1 MNESNTNNTNEA
13 TLKYFLSLEN
23 RARSKLI
30 NRYDKPLS
38 YHDTKM
44 INDILYNEK
53 TRYVEAFKEYL
64 IYEDYNEFLKRYYK
78 SFEINIKLPKILLFY
93 EKYSKIYAN
102 YTVIPES
109 KYMYKN
115 IKRKQKMIDQMQ
127 NNDINSEYEE
137 DEESNEDISNT
148 VFSSRVINSI
158 YDKTLSSVNK
168 SQNTKNTEQSINE
181 FLEKINNIE
190 NNEKKKEK
198 KINLN
203 LLKLESNNNINNH
216 DRIKMRN
223 NFLINKD
230 KTPQNKNV
238 NNNINSNN
246 NQNNKEN
253 KKIDIQINYKKKNSQ
268 KKNINPQN
276 KNNLIQN
283 ANNKNYNNLIF
294 INSYTCKTKN
304 NINAFKNNFSIG
316 NYINSC
322 NNTFNNNTF
331 SGNNYLRTNFNFP
344 KQKLSSATFKQNII
358 NSSNNNL
365 TEQRENMN
373 LTNINN
379 YFNNVNNINNNQKYK
394 LSLRETLFKLDKLIL
409 STNVSNSPKILNENK
424 FSTSSNKTNILNNKN
439 NIKNSLLREK
449 DKSESQ
455 KIKKDL
461 KSKVQGLSHKIL
473 NAKKFRSNLLY
484 HNYNSIGANLTF
496 LSNNKYQDNSKVK
509 NMFNK
514 FSKKKNNSKY
524 NEIISSNNKKPE
536 SHRNFYHSRVLS
548 GNNSYKKNKS
558 NKGNINNIN
567 SNSKMYKITVGNTKQ
582 GIKIDSKKINFPCSP
597 SNSGSEFYFT
607 NQITNR
613 KHSMN
618 KAKKT
623 KLTKEVKKKKVVNNF
638 NIVNNIHDN
647 STQINI
653 FTGKDL
659 YKSLRLQNKS
669 LFNSTSISPSNISP
683 KSPYQYGGV
692 NIKNKKQ
699 ININKNILENNANKN
714 YIKSNIKGKEKP
726 IKHNLDFKKIMN
738 KQIIDNDKAIISE
751 RLMNNKNKKLFEKIG
766 KYFFKNRKDKSN
778 NNINNKNIN
787 NKKISYKAK
796 SNNSNKNIN
805 YTKQKNNNEYTRLI
819 NKIVAH
825 RFAKNKTN
833 NNTPI
838 KTRYIPCTTKNHIK
852 APSVGSPPTDYEQV
866 AKVNKAPNTLNIKY
880 NKIINNL
887 NELKNFGLDDGNK
900 LLIHSERNKIS
911 KIVFK

>member
-1 MNESNTNNTNEA
+1 MTELNIDKTNNSP
-13 TLKYFLSLEN
+13 LKYFLSLEN
-23 RARSKLI
+23 LARNKLI

-64 IYEDYNEFLKRYYK
+64 IYEDYNEFLKRFYK

-158 YDKTLSSVNK
+158 YDKTLTSVNK
-168 SQNTKNTEQSINE
+168 SENSKNTEQSINE

-203 LLKLESNNNINNH
+203 LLKLESNNNVNH
-216 DRIKMRN
+216 DKIKMRN

-230 KTPQNKNV
+230 KTPPHKNI
-238 NNNINSNN
+238 NANSNN
-246 NQNNKEN
+246 NQINKEN

-268 KKNINPQN
+268 KKNSNPQN

-283 ANNKNYNNLIF
+283 ANNKNNYNNLIF

-316 NYINSC
+316 NYINNC

-331 SGNNYLRTNFNFP
+331 SGNNYLRTNINFP

-358 NSSNNNL
+358 NSSNNNI

-379 YFNNVNNINNNQKYK
+379 YFNNANNINNNQKYK

-439 NIKNSLLREK
+439 NIKHSLLREK
-449 DKSESQ
+449 DKSEGQ
-455 KIKKDL
+455 KIKRDL

-473 NAKKFRSNLLY
+473 NAKKLRSNLFY
-484 HNYNSIGANLTF
+484 HNYNSMGTNLTF
-496 LSNNKYQDNSKVK
+496 LSNNKYPDNSKVK

-514 FSKKKNNSKY
+514 FSKKKSNSKH

-536 SHRNFYHSRVLS
+536 SHRNFYHSRGLS
-548 GNNSYKKNKS
+548 GNNSYKKNKL
-558 NKGNINNIN
+558 NKGNMNNIN

-597 SNSGSEFYFT
+597 SNSGSSDFYFT
-607 NQITNR
+607 SQITSR
-613 KHSMN
+613 KHSIN
-618 KAKKT
+618 KAKNT
-623 KLTKEVKKKKVVNNF
+623 KLTKDAKKKKVVNNF

-669 LFNSTSISPSNISP
+669 LFNSTSISPSNTSA

-699 ININKNILENNANKN
+699 LSINKNILENNANKN

-726 IKHNLDFKKIMN
+726 IKHNLDFKKIIN
-738 KQIIDNDKAIISE
+738 KQLIESDKAIISE
-751 RLMNNKNKKLFEKIG
+751 RLMNNNNKKLFEKIG
-766 KYFFKNRKDKSN
+766 KYFFKNRKDN

-787 NKKISYKAK
+787 NKKITHKNK

-819 NKIVAH
+819 NKIITH
-825 RFAKNKTN
+825 RLVKNKTN

-838 KTRYIPCTTKNHIK
+838 KTRYIPITTKNHIK
-852 APSVGSPPTDYEQV
+852 APSVGSPPTDNEQV
-866 AKVNKAPNTLNIKY
+866 AKTNKAPNTLSIKY
-880 NKIINNL
+880 NKIISNL
-887 NELKNFGLDDGNK
+887 NDLKNFGLDDGNK